1 MKERDCEKLC
11 EQSIAVGSK
20 KFVEWTKEVLGRKA
34 TGRNLVEKE
43 MIFHFRM
50 IA

>member
-1 MKERDCEKLC
+1 MKEGDCEKLC

-20 KFVEWTKEVLGRKA
+20 KCVEWKKEVLDRKA

-43 MIFHFRM
+43 ISFKMFC
-50 IA
+50 